1 MINHVVLFK
10 LKDRTPENIEK
21 TRAVLAALGGKIPVL
36 RHFDVGV
43 DVLRAERSYDLALL
57 AKFDSLADLQA
68 YQDHPAH
75 LEVVKY
81 MMTVRE
87 STITVDYEGT

>member
-21 TRAVLAALGGKIPVL
+21 TKAVLAALGGKIPFL
-36 RHFDVGV
+36 RHFEVGV
-43 DVLRAERSYDLALL
+43 DLMHGERSYDLALL

-81 MMTVRE
+81 LLNVRE
-87 STITVDYEGT
+87 STIIVDYEGT

>member
-1 MINHVVLFK
+1 MINHVVVFK
-10 LKDRTPENIEK
+10 LKDRTPDNIEK
-21 TRAVLAALGGKIPVL
+21 TRAVLAALGGKVPFL
-36 RHFDVGV
+36 RHFEVGV

-75 LEVVKY
+75 QEVVKY
-81 MMTVRE
+81 MLTVRE
-87 STITVDYEGT
+87 STITVDYEET

>member
-1 MINHVVLFK
+1 MINHVVVYK

-21 TRAVLAALGGKIPVL
+21 TRAILATLGGKVPFL
-36 RHFDVGV
+36 RYFEIGV
-43 DVLRAERSYDLALL
+43 DVLHSEKSYDLVLL
-57 AKFDSLADLQA
+57 AKFDNLADLQA

-75 LEVVKY
+75 QEVIKY
-81 MMTVRE
+81 TSTVRE

>member
-1 MINHVVLFK
+1 
-10 LKDRTPENIEK
+10 
-21 TRAVLAALGGKIPVL
+21 
-36 RHFDVGV
+36 VGV

-81 MMTVRE
+81 MTTVRE

>member
-1 MINHVVLFK
+1 MINHVVVFK

-21 TRAVLAALGGKIPVL
+21 TRAILATLGGKVPFL
-36 RHFDVGV
+36 RYFEIGV
-43 DVLRAERSYDLALL
+43 DVLHAERSYDLVLL
-57 AKFDSLADLQA
+57 AKFDNLADLQA

-75 LEVVKY
+75 QEVVKY
-81 MMTVRE
+81 TSTVRE